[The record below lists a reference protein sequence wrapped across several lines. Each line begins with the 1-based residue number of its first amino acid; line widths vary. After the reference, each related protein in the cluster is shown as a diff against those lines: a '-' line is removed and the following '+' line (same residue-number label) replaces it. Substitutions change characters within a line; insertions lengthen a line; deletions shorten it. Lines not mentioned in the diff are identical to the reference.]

1 MELSCIKTIAGFL
14 NTKGGTLVV
23 GVTDEGIPLGLE
35 SDQFSNEDK
44 MSLHLA
50 NLINEKIGPQYMI
63 YIHPR
68 FEDYKEKRILWVEC
82 WPSKTPVFVK
92 EGNDA
97 KFYIRTGTSTTELN
111 SSQTHD
117 FIKPFL
123 SFSIR

>member
-1 MELSCIKTIAGFL
+1 
-14 NTKGGTLVV
+14 
-23 GVTDEGIPLGLE
+23 LGLE
-35 SDQFSNEDK
+35 GDQFGSEDK

-92 EGNDA
+92 EGNEV

-117 FIKPFL
+117 FIKQKFE
-123 SFSIR
+123 RWRV